1 MKCMTCTIFIVRRK
15 GHSCWSCRKGPEQLR
30 RRETSVKAALD
41 DCEALPRYDAY
52 NRALPGRPREFTP
65 ERPDFVWHQTEGRG
79 TALIVEVDEQAH
91 RYYPHECENA
101 RLTRLA
107 ATLGCALTVVR
118 YNPDA
123 ALVRLGK
130 RKRGMG
136 DDHGFLL
143 NVLHGL
149 LCGAV
154 DLERLAEDDTITIC
168 GNDGLRVIYLGFK
181 DADVKHFTDAV
192 ENQ

>member
-1 MKCMTCTIFIVRRK
+1 
-15 GHSCWSCRKGPEQLR
+15 
-30 RRETSVKAALD
+30 
-41 DCEALPRYDAY
+41 
-52 NRALPGRPREFTP
+52 
-65 ERPDFVWHQTEGRG
+65 
-79 TALIVEVDEQAH
+79 
-91 RYYPHECENA
+91 
-101 RLTRLA
+101 
-107 ATLGCALTVVR
+107 
-118 YNPDA
+118 
-123 ALVRLGK
+123 
-130 RKRGMG
+130 MG